1 MSFLLTSQQC
11 FVIAIV
17 AFGLIGFI
25 RGWRREVISLAFAL
39 TGVLFLLLNGGGALA
54 QLVFVKGPIAMH
66 DIFGTGTGATPSPPS
81 SAAVLIVTLI
91 AFVGIVLLGY
101 YIGNRAFPGNT
112 SNGTATGRL
121 LGILTGLV
129 TGYFLI
135 TYLARTFATN
145 PLITVG
151 GGIPTQ
157 NVLTDSIPL
166 LFVIA
171 VVVAIAGLIAARSK
185 KGGGAPAKKP

>member
-11 FVIAIV
+11 FVIAII

-39 TGVLFLLLNGGGALA
+39 TGVLFLLLNGGDALA
-54 QLVFVKGPIAMH
+54 QIIFVKVPVAMH
-66 DIFGTGTGATPSPPS
+66 DIFGTGSAGSPSPPS
-81 SAAVLIVTLI
+81 PATVLIVTLI
-91 AFVGIVLLGY
+91 TFVAIVLLGY
-101 YIGNRAFPGNT
+101 YVGNKAFPGNT
-112 SNGTATGRL
+112 SNGTPTARL
-121 LGILTGLV
+121 LGILTGLL

-157 NVLTDSIPL
+157 NVLTNSIPL
-166 LFVIA
+166 LFVVA

-185 KGGGAPAKKP
+185 KGGAPAKKP